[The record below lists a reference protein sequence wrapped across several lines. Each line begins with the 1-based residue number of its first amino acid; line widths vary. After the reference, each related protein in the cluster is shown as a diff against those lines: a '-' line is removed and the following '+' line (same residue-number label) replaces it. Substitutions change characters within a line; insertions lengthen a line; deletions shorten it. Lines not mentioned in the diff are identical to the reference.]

1 MMTVIRTTIMRSD
14 QKEYID
20 YRYDRNSL
28 SYASAAFNDHT
39 RDGSCA
45 TIYRV
50 EDGYILRAYQKR

>member
-1 MMTVIRTTIMRSD
+1 MMTVIRTTNMRSD

-20 YRYDRNSL
+20 YHYDRNSL

-50 EDGYILRAYQKR
+50 EDG